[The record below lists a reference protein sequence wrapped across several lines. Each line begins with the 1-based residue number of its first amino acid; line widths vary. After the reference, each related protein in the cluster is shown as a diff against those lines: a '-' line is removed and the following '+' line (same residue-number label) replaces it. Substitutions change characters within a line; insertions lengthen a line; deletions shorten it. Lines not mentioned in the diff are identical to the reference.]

1 MSSDYLQVMTL
12 KDQLEQEIRKRQ
24 VYVAHRNGSRQ
35 PDEEHE
41 ITKDNGV
48 GVRGSDHHL
57 MDLLLVEHVSNKDLL
72 DELNA
77 SKSAAR
83 HLSPTRGLSPTR
95 FGRPVE
101 RSSPGSNRIPMRSTT
116 RK

>member
-1 MSSDYLQVMTL
+1 MTL

-24 VYVAHRNGSRQ
+24 VYVVAHRNGSRQ
-35 PDEEHE
+35 ADEEHE

-48 GVRGSDHHL
+48 SSSLNRGSDHL

-77 SKSAAR
+77 SKSAR
-83 HLSPTRGLSPTR
+83 HLSPTRSSLSPTR

-101 RSSPGSNRIPMRSTT
+101 RSSPGPNRIPTRSTT